1 MPTKYIKKILEAK
14 VYEVAIETPLDP
26 APVLDE
32 RLGNHV
38 FLKREDLQPV
48 FSFKLRGAYNK
59 IAMLS
64 PEERKNGIVT
74 ASAGNHAQGV
84 ALAAQKL
91 GIPAIIVMPKT
102 TPQIKVSAVR
112 RRKAKAVLFGDN
124 YDDACAH
131 ALQLSEE
138 QGLPFVH
145 PFDDPDVIA
154 GQGTIGM
161 EILRQHPG
169 PIDAIFIPVGGGG
182 LIAGVAAYVKYLR
195 PETKVIG
202 VEPEGSAVLF
212 HSLEAGKRVTLD
224 KVDIFADGVA
234 VKLMGEETFR
244 IARKCV
250 DEVIRVNTDEMS
262 AAIKDIFDETRS
274 IAEPSGALSVAG
286 IKKYVEATGAKK
298 QNLVGII
305 SGANINFN
313 RLRNIAERAELGE
326 DRECIFALRLKEQPG
341 ALKAFC
347 KVLGPRPITEFNYR
361 YSDANQALVFIG
373 LAVKDRDERESTLAL
388 LRGKGYQVK
397 DLTGN
402 ELAKL
407 HIRHMVG
414 GSVRQDIN
422 EVVYRFEFP
431 ERMGALLEFLGHMA
445 DTWNISLF
453 HYRNDGATY
462 GQILLG
468 VQVPSDERPAFRRF
482 VEEVGYVWTD
492 ETENPAY
499 QLFLGDPDCTVCD

>member
-14 VYEVAIETPLDP
+14 VYEVAIETPLDA
-26 APVLDE
+26 APLLED
-32 RLGNHV
+32 RLGNRV

-59 IAMLS
+59 IASLS
-64 PEERKNGIVT
+64 PEERQNGIIT

-84 ALAAQKL
+84 ALAAQRL

-102 TPQIKVSAVR
+102 TPQIKVNAVR
-112 RRKAKAVLFGDN
+112 RRKAKAVLFGDS
-124 YDDACAH
+124 YDDACDH
-131 ALQLSEE
+131 ALALSKE

-145 PFDDPDVIA
+145 PFDDPEVIA

-161 EILRQHPG
+161 EIIRQHSG
-169 PIDAIFIPVGGGG
+169 PIEAIFIPVGGGG
-182 LIAGVAAYVKYLR
+182 LIAGVAAYIKYLR
-195 PETKVIG
+195 PETKIIG
-202 VEPEGSAVLF
+202 VEPEGSAVLY
-212 HSLEAGKRVTLD
+212 HSLKAGKRVALD

-234 VKLMGEETFR
+234 VKVMGEETFR
-244 IARKCV
+244 ICKKCV

-274 IAEPSGALSVAG
+274 IAEPAGALAVAG
-286 IKKYVEATGAKK
+286 ITKYVEATGTRQKD
-298 QNLVGII
+298 LVGII

-313 RLRNIAERAELGE
+313 RLRHVAERAELGE
-326 DRECIFALRLKEQPG
+326 DRECILALNLKEQPG

-361 YSDANQALVFIG
+361 YSDPSQAFIFIG
-373 LAVKDRDERESTLAL
+373 LAVKGREERESTLAML
-388 LRGKGYQVK
+388 KGKGYRVK

-414 GSVRQDIN
+414 GTVKQDID

-431 ERMGALLEFLGHMA
+431 ERVGALMEFLSHMA

-462 GQILLG
+462 GQILVG
-468 VQVPSDERPAFRRF
+468 VQVPRKERKAFQRF
-482 VEEVGYVWTD
+482 VDEVGYAYTD
-492 ETENPAY
+492 ETDNPAY
-499 QLFLGDPDCTVCD
+499 HLFLGNPDRTDCE